1 MKGKFLN
8 ALCKFGM
15 VSVCK
20 YLPFSL
26 VAVIDERF
34 TYAYRAPDHYR
45 VLNIMTVRTKNSILC
60 SYEYIYYL
68 TPPYSTVIS
77 SSPSATRRAVDK
89 KFIKLLIGDAAF

>member
-1 MKGKFLN
+1 VTKGKFLN

-20 YLPFSL
+20 YLPFSS
-26 VAVIDERF
+26 VAVIDERY

-45 VLNIMTVRTKNSILC
+45 LLNIMTVRTKNSISC

-68 TPPYSTVIS
+68 TPLIVQLFQAALVLPDG
-77 SSPSATRRAVDK
+77 RL
-89 KFIKLLIGDAAF
+89 IKNL